1 MTDIHDYE
9 TRLRQSLNRV
19 ARSKLSEEDKGALQK
34 FSRVLQTQRVSN
46 GRVAKYVNHLSVI
59 AERLPEITKSSRGL
73 CDASKEDIES
83 LGIWIFS
90 SSKYKP
96 NTQHDIITVIKRFY
110 QWFRAA
116 PDEYPKWRRKHI
128 YPPGVDDLNSNL
140 KLNQRFLPSDL
151 FTESEVNAMIQ
162 STEWLMVK
170 ASLAFD
176 DEVGPRPGEKLNMK
190 IKDII
195 VEEGG
200 NVICRLGHNG
210 GGKTGERLILLIKS
224 VPILM
229 QWTSSHPFRNDPE
242 APLWI
247 GFSSTNRYQQWS
259 YRAYKNM
266 LVEIGRKVGIRKKMT
281 PYLFRHSAATRD
293 ARLGF
298 TEAQLCM
305 KYGWTLGSKMP
316 RVYLHLA
323 NTDLYSKIMQ
333 VYGGREAIKPEPQMV
348 KCARCSR
355 ENHRSASFCM
365 SCGFTLD
372 PQQAAQKSVQLEEQ
386 RLNTKAEISQL
397 KDTVA
402 ELEQK
407 ILKMAGLEQ

>member
-1 MTDIHDYE
+1 MTDIHDYQKK
-9 TRLRQSLNRV
+9 LKQALDRV
-19 ARSKLSEEDKGALQK
+19 ARSTKLPPADKELLLK
-34 FSRVLQTQRVSN
+34 FSWVLQTQRVSN

-59 AERLPEITKSSRGL
+59 SETLPQLTRSGRGL
-73 CDASKEDIES
+73 GEASKEDIEGLS
-83 LGIWIFS
+83 VWIY
-90 SSKYKP
+90 SSKYRP
-96 NTQHDIITVIKRFY
+96 NTQHDIITVVKRFY
-110 QWFRAA
+110 QWLRAT
-116 PDEYPKWRRKHI
+116 PEEYQRWRRKHI
-128 YPPGVDDLNSNL
+128 YPAEVDDLNSNL

-151 FTESEVNAMIQ
+151 FTDSEINAMVQ

-190 IKDII
+190 VKDII
-195 VEEGG
+195 VEGD

-224 VPILM
+224 VPLLM
-229 QWTSSHPFRNDPE
+229 QWLTSHPFRNDSD

-259 YRAYKNM
+259 YRAYRDM
-266 LVEIGRKVGIRKKMT
+266 LVEIGRKAGIRKKIT

-333 VYGGREAIKPEPQMV
+333 VYGGQEAKKAEPQML
-348 KCARCSR
+348 KCARCSQD
-355 ENHRSASFCM
+355 NHRSASFCM
-365 SCGFTLD
+365 KCGFTLD
-372 PQQAAQKSVQLEEQ
+372 PEQVAQKSVELEDQ
-386 RLNTKAEISQL
+386 RLQTRTEISEL
-397 KDTVA
+397 KDTVTA
-402 ELEQK
+402 LEQRL
-407 ILKMAGLEQ
+407 LKMAGLRQ